1 MSPHTGEAIRVL
13 TVDDDPALL
22 DTLSLYLEN
31 IGGFEVSRTG
41 SPGDALN
48 RLETEYFDICI
59 SDYDMPEM
67 NGVQLLGRIRREGI
81 PVPYI
86 LITGNFS
93 DGLERR
99 ARGAGASDVLQKS
112 GVSMKFYT
120 DLIAAVRGAVER
132 FRGGGVSGMAECRS
146 GVRV

>member
-22 DTLSLYLEN
+22 DTISLYLEN
-31 IGGFEVSRTG
+31 IGGFEVSSTG

-67 NGVQLLGRIRREGI
+67 NGVQLLGRIRREGN

-86 LITGNFS
+86 LITGSFS

-112 GVSMKFYT
+112 GVSVNST
-120 DLIAAVRGAVER
+120 PISSPPSGGRSRGSGAVGFPEWPSA
-132 FRGGGVSGMAECRS
+132 VQ
-146 GVRV
+146 V